1 MGQQPSDSYGSGRD
15 MRRAQILESLND
27 SDFVGGAGS
36 LPLVGRC
43 VCGFQLLIFY
53 LSVEYPLATPQVD

>member
-15 MRRAQILESLND
+15 MRRAQILESLNN

-36 LPLVGRC
+36 LPLVVRC
-43 VCGFQLLIFY
+43 LCGFNFHDFLF
-53 LSVEYPLATPQVD
+53 VC